1 MKVES
6 KPKEL
11 VRPKGQAE
19 RLSDIYS
26 PDLTLTPETFQHL
39 LASHG
44 VVIDEKNKTL
54 TIKSSSVNADLQ
66 YKLTDD
72 EVKKLMT
79 EKFKNTGKKS
89 STKNAVSIDERLAIL
104 NNVIKADF
112 SDKITREQLNT
123 KDYVSIHL
131 TPEKEKEIFA
141 KEVASQHY
149 TTTTSDIIDLQN
161 MREDYHSGYIDKWNS
176 IGVVDGR
183 TLNPNEGFY
192 LPVRM
197 AEELQLVKSKPIL
210 PMME

>member
-79 EKFKNTGKKS
+79 EKFKNTGKKN

-112 SDKITREQLNT
+112 SDKITRDQLNT

-131 TPEKEKEIFA
+131 TPEERK
-141 KEVASQHY
+141 
-149 TTTTSDIIDLQN
+149 
-161 MREDYHSGYIDKWNS
+161 G
-176 IGVVDGR
+176 
-183 TLNPNEGFY
+183 TLFEGCCHPTIYVNF
-192 LPVRM
+192 RHH
-197 AEELQLVKSKPIL
+197 
-210 PMME
+210 